1 MGPGRKTK
9 IATARR
15 PAQVTWQLTVNG
27 GLLKAPAVVETAQE
41 HYKGRDITFVSV
53 SASTPWLCEMVS
65 GQCASKRPLARC
77 GMIGTLRKLLIE
89 DDASVVAS
97 GADDKMSALFDEGDE
112 PEKEATP
119 KIKRPRGRAAGDFV
133 KTVVEV
139 RVPVL
144 AAQVD
149 ENHAASGEP
158 ERVAPVE
165 AAGTAS
171 AEAETRSML
180 MLRCSDLTPRIE
192 IDALPWLVA
201 ALQAEREAR
210 GVPLI
215 KKRAEPKKGDILWD
229 FTNSLWRARCYDA
242 EGEEHTRSQCVRR
255 RLRGDLTGLTLE
267 EAKARVY
274 AEMVQWRDELPGGV
288 SASKS

>member
-1 MGPGRKTK
+1 MLTFKRDNVFKN
-9 IATARR
+9 
-15 PAQVTWQLTVNG
+15 VT
-27 GLLKAPAVVETAQE
+27 
-41 HYKGRDITFVSV
+41 R
-53 SASTPWLCEMVS
+53 
-65 GQCASKRPLARC
+65 
-77 GMIGTLRKLLIE
+77 
-89 DDASVVAS
+89 
-97 GADDKMSALFDEGDE
+97 
-112 PEKEATP
+112 
-119 KIKRPRGRAAGDFV
+119 FV
-133 KTVVEV
+133 KTLIEV
-139 RVPVL
+139 RAPVL

-158 ERVAPVE
+158 ERVAPAE
-165 AAGTAS
+165 AAGSAS

-201 ALQAEREAR
+201 ALQAELEAR
-210 GVPLI
+210 AVPLI
-215 KKRAEPKKGDILWD
+215 KKGAEPKKGDRWWD

-255 RLRGDLTGLTLE
+255 RLRGDLTGLIFE